1 MNRRDFIDSAPM
13 AAAFVAIGICWGSFA
28 AQVPVLKAQI
38 GASDSQFGLAMLVSS
53 AGAVIA
59 MWNAPRTDLLIGKH
73 AMAIL
78 AAAMAVIFILPGVA
92 GSVTQFAIFM
102 TFAAMM
108 TGTLDVIMNSKV
120 SALETTS
127 GRSLMG
133 YSHGMF
139 SMGYAISAFLTG
151 LARAAG
157 FAPWQIFLFVA
168 FAIFTLLALLKRPSP
183 ATSHDIDVTSSK
195 KPFRVGMAIIMG
207 GGVMLIAFMAE
218 QATEG
223 WSALHLE
230 RTLGAGAVGGALG
243 PTLLGATMAVG
254 RFSGQLTLRFTS
266 PIGVTFVAALVSASG
281 AILAALAPNLS
292 SAYSGFI
299 ILGLGVSV
307 IVPMTFAIV
316 GKLVPIEHRA
326 NAIARVTALGY
337 TGFFIGPPMMG
348 FLSEWKGLN
357 ASFLFIGFSLLLVP
371 AIVLVLARRIR

>member
-38 GASDSQFGLAMLVSS
+38 GASDSQFGMAMLVSS
-53 AGAVIA
+53 LGAVIA
-59 MWNAPRTDLLIGKH
+59 MWNAPRTEKLLGKH
-73 AMAIL
+73 AMVFL
-78 AAAMAVIFILPGVA
+78 ASLMGLIFVLPGIA
-92 GSVTQFAIFM
+92 DSVVQFALFM
-102 TFAAMM
+102 TLAAMM
-108 TGTLDVIMNSKV
+108 TGTLDVVMNSKV
-120 SALETTS
+120 SALETKS

-139 SMGYAISAFLTG
+139 SLGYAVSALLTG

-157 FAPWQIFLFVA
+157 YAPWQIFLLVLL
-168 FAIFTLLALLKRPSP
+168 AIFALLFLIRRPSP
-183 ATSHDIDVTSSK
+183 STHHEAASASTNMRSG
-195 KPFRVGMAIIMG
+195 VGSAVALG

-243 PTLLGATMAVG
+243 PTLLGATMALG
-254 RFSGQLTLRFTS
+254 RFSGQIMVRFTS
-266 PIGVTFVAALVSASG
+266 PIGVTFIAAIISASG
-281 AILAALAPNLS
+281 AILAALASSLS
-292 SAYSGFI
+292 IAYTGFI

-316 GKLVPIEHRA
+316 GKVVPIERRA
-326 NAIARVTALGY
+326 NAIARVTAMGY

-371 AIVLVLARRIR
+371 VIVLMLSHRIR